1 MSESEIKKFKLEG
14 KEGVNLLNS
23 FEFVKVLNENNLSK
37 LMIILALKK
46 NQSEN
51 NNAVI
56 IFEKPHFAQDDI
68 NSLLA
73 LNSQFEMDI
82 QNDIYNK
89 FKIFPL
95 YPYNNIQVQLIYP
108 ATEQHIQKYSVQEM
122 FFVSETIEDYNNLTL
137 KFIEQ
142 TQLNLNWVYNILE
155 HKKESERIIFEDP
168 DPVNGFILLPDM
180 KWDGQVDN
188 LYALVIVHQKDIL
201 SLRSLTGQHLPLL
214 ENLRNKCYTALEEKF
229 GIKREKVRAYVHYQP
244 SFYHFHVHFSHIKY
258 QSPAMPDRNI
268 PLSQVI
274 NNLALFPDYY
284 QKSTLEMVI
293 RKNEKLYDLYKHKFE

>member
-1 MSESEIKKFKLEG
+1 MSEGEIKKFKLEG

-23 FEFVKVLNENNLSK
+23 F
-37 LMIILALKK
+37 
-46 NQSEN
+46 
-51 NNAVI
+51 
-56 IFEKPHFAQDDI
+56 DTDI

-168 DPVNGFILLPDM
+168 EPVDRASAP
-180 KWDGQVDN
+180 VD
-188 LYALVIVHQKDIL
+188 
-201 SLRSLTGQHLPLL
+201 
-214 ENLRNKCYTALEEKF
+214 
-229 GIKREKVRAYVHYQP
+229 RA
-244 SFYHFHVHFSHIKY
+244 
-258 QSPAMPDRNI
+258 PAPVDRA
-268 PLSQVI
+268 PEPVI
-274 NNLALFPDYY
+274 NVYPRVVVQLDSENIFRCLNLGRGRTLHRSAIELRKHDAAPVQTPAPAPEDY
-284 QKSTLEMVI
+284 
-293 RKNEKLYDLYKHKFE
+293 